1 MPNGSSFPPRTATVE
16 RTTAETDVS
25 VDLSMDGDGSY
36 DVDTGVGFFDHMLD
50 LFAKHGGLTLTV
62 RCDGDL
68 HVDDHH
74 TIEDVAIT
82 LGQAVKQALGD
93 KTHIARYGH
102 AYVPM
107 DDALARA
114 VIDLSG
120 RAYHRLDASLG
131 RGRVGDLSTEMV
143 QHVWRSFAEHAACN
157 LHQTVLHGHNTHH
170 KIEALFKATAQALQ
184 SAARRSTDHAEVAST
199 KGTLS

>member
-1 MPNGSSFPPRTATVE
+1 MPDSSFPPRSATVE
-16 RTTAETDVS
+16 RTTAETEVT
-25 VDLSMDGDGSY
+25 VDLSLDGDGSY

-50 LFAKHGGLTLTV
+50 LFAKHGGLDLTV

-68 HVDDHH
+68 EVDDHH
-74 TIEDVAIT
+74 TVEDVAIT
-82 LGQAVKQALGD
+82 IGQAVEQALGD
-93 KTHIARYGH
+93 KSHIARYGH

-120 RAYHRLDASLG
+120 RAYFRLDASFEQDK
-131 RGRVGDLSTEMV
+131 VGDLSTEMV
-143 QHVWRSFAEHAACN
+143 PHVWHSFAEHAACN
-157 LHQTVLHGHNTHH
+157 LHQTVLHGRNTHH

-184 SAARRSTDHAEVAST
+184 TAIRRSPAHAEVAST

>member
-1 MPNGSSFPPRTATVE
+1 MSDSFPPRSATVE
-16 RTTAETDVS
+16 RTTAETDVA
-25 VDLSMDGDGSY
+25 VELSLDGDGTY
-36 DVDTGVGFFDHMLD
+36 DVNTGVGFFDHMLD
-50 LFAKHGGLTLTV
+50 LFAKHGGLDLTI

-74 TIEDVAIT
+74 TVEDVAIA
-82 LGQAVKQALGD
+82 LGQALRKALGD

-107 DDALARA
+107 DDALARS

-120 RAYHRLDASLG
+120 RTFCHVDADWG
-131 RGRVGDLSTEMV
+131 RERVGDLSTEMV
-143 QHVWRSFAEHAACN
+143 SHVWRSIAEHARCN
-157 LHQTVLHGHNTHH
+157 LHLTVLHGKNTHH
-170 KIEALFKATAQALQ
+170 KVEAAFKATARALRMAVRRD
-184 SAARRSTDHAEVAST
+184 AAHAEVAST